1 MENLLAAVPATGDTF
16 PLHLILIG
24 AGAATLIALASV
36 FLAGKKKDDDDEEEE

>member
-16 PLHLILIG
+16 TLHLILIG

-36 FLAGKKKDDDDEEEE
+36 FLAGKKKDDDDDEE